1 MQCALL
7 HNTLGLI
14 VNTIAELTWFIG
26 IRWDL
31 GAFRVELLL
40 NAAAKLLRNAQ
51 LSARLGSMIGHING
65 H

>member
-14 VNTIAELTWFIG
+14 VDTIAELTGLIR
-26 IRWDL
+26 IRWNL

-40 NAAAKLLRNAQ
+40 NAAAKFLRNAQ
-51 LSARLGSMIGHING
+51 LSARLRGMIGHING